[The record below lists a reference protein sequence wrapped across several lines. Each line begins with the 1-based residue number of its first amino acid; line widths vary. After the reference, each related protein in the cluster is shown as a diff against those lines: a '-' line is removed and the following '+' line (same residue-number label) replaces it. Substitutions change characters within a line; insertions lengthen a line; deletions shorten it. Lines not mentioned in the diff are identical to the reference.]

1 MSDFNLIRS
10 TVASATDPELIWAY
24 AFDGVGPGRAISETP
39 DLDAASGFFW
49 LHLDLIHVSTRG
61 WLNDMEATF
70 GAGADALMSQDSH
83 PHVDWAGDLLW
94 GAARDIH
101 REVSAPGERADDL
114 RFILSPRFLITG
126 RRRPMQSAHALKRKI
141 ETGAEFESSADLL
154 EALLTEIAEAIGRVA
169 NRTAEQLEEIEDRV
183 FGTAVTDER
192 AALLG
197 LRREVARYARLAT
210 SLRAVV
216 GRLDQTGAAYLPRH
230 CQGLTA
236 RLSQRVASLHAD
248 IHYLS
253 DHARLL
259 NDEVGAQVSAQANKH
274 LFTLTVLTTLL
285 LPPSLVTG
293 YFGMNT
299 KNLLFADSDY
309 GTLFATA
316 VAAGAA
322 LLVYLLMRR
331 NRMLG
336 TRRA

>member
-1 MSDFNLIRS
+1 MTDFSLVRPA
-10 TVASATDPELIWAY
+10 TVSATEPELVWAF
-24 AFDGVGPGRAISETP
+24 AFERAGPGQALSATP
-39 DLDAASGFFW
+39 DLNATQGFVW
-49 LHLDLIHVSTRG
+49 LHLDLIHVSTRS

-70 GAGADALMSQDSH
+70 GAAADALMSRDSH

-101 REVSAPGERADDL
+101 REVNALGERSDDL
-114 RFILSPRFLITG
+114 RFILGPRFLVTG
-126 RRRPMQSAHALKRKI
+126 RRRPMQSAHAVKRKI
-141 ETGAEFESSADLL
+141 ETGAEYESSADLL

-169 NRTAEQLEEIEDRV
+169 SRTGEQLETIEDRV
-183 FGTAVTDER
+183 FATTVTDER

-210 SLRAVV
+210 SLRAVI
-216 GRLDQTGAAYLPRH
+216 GRLDQTGAAHLPHH

-248 IHYLS
+248 IHYLG

-259 NDEVGAQVSAQANKH
+259 NDEVGVQVSAQANKH

-299 KNLLFADSDY
+299 KNLPFSESDY
-309 GTLFATA
+309 GTLFATLI
-316 VAAGAA
+316 AAGAA
-322 LLVYLLMRR
+322 LSVYLIMRR

-336 TRRA
+336 A